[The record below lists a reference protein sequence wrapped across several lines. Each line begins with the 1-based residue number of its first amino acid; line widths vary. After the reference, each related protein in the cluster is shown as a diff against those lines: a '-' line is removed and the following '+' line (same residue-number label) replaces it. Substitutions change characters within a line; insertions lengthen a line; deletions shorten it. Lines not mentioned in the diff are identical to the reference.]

1 MKAITS
7 MKTNELLKQFYKQLG
22 RLLYAIAKV
31 DEKIQKKEVEAL
43 NEFVSKELAFFET
56 STDSSGM
63 NQAFYTYFEFEEC
76 INKKISIEEAHAS
89 FVNFLDANI
98 IDLDF
103 TLIEKSITAIEKIA
117 GAYRKINK
125 KEKQLINTTKS
136 RIRSLIDLF

>member
-1 MKAITS
+1 
-7 MKTNELLKQFYKQLG
+7 MKTNERLKQFYKQLG

-31 DEKIQKKEVEAL
+31 DDKIQKQEVEAL
-43 NEFVSKELAFFET
+43 NEFVWKELAFFET

-63 NQAFYTYFEFEEC
+63 NQAFYTYFEFDDC

-125 KEKQLINTTKS
+125 KERLLINNTKNQ
-136 RIRSLIDLF
+136 IKGLVDLF